1 MFNALFTTKKLRN
14 LVAAEELP
22 DEFVFESELRIVAL
36 KSAVQSLGRPKDC
49 LERCQSSEDGT
60 FVALVPWM
68 DETLV
73 CEELLP
79 LSSQLSP
86 PHGVLFHE

>member
-1 MFNALFTTKKLRN
+1 MLRN
-14 LVAAEELP
+14 LAAANELP
-22 DEFVFESELRIVAL
+22 DEFVFEFELNFRIHSLHSRVQGGL
-36 KSAVQSLGRPKDC
+36 WAVRSVREDC

-60 FVALVPWM
+60 STLVALVQRM

-79 LSSQLSP
+79 LYSRLSQH
-86 PHGVLFHE
+86 HGLLFHE